1 MILHGLNWYEGLR
14 TSATTLD
21 EMDDKDDSYVNW
33 KVTFV
38 SGSTPVEDLR
48 LVAQRLVVRFEV
60 LLTLSFSSLLMSSV
74 ESMSGVVQLMAPL
87 FSAATWYFTLL

>member
-1 MILHGLNWYEGLR
+1 MILHGLNWYAGLR

-60 LLTLSFSSLLMSSV
+60 LLTLSFSSLLMSC
-74 ESMSGVVQLMAPL
+74 
-87 FSAATWYFTLL
+87 LL